1 MRNTGGRTFGPGDIV
16 LLLISVII
24 ALAFLVPVIWAFFV
38 SLKFEGSPVRSAFD
52 WFKPPYTMSNYP
64 GIIFNS
70 KVPVWFINSVI
81 IAVAATLLCMLLS
94 ALAAYPLAKM
104 RFIGKNKVYFYFLM
118 GLMVPT
124 EATIVPL
131 FITANSL
138 YLIDNYAGMILPMI
152 AGSMN
157 LIIMTSFFKG
167 IPNDLIE
174 AAQIDGAR
182 NFTIFARVI
191 LPLSK
196 TVLVT
201 VSIFAFIGSW
211 NNYLWPLLCAMSER
225 MFTLPVGIPTLMNFY
240 TIDYVIPSTA
250 NMVASIPAIVVFLI
264 FERQITQGIALSG
277 IKG

>member
-1 MRNTGGRTFGPGDIV
+1 MNAIKYKPFDFSGFVLTLVSAVLAAVFVLPIV
-16 LLLISVII
+16 
-24 ALAFLVPVIWAFFV
+24 WTFFV
-38 SLKFEGSPVRSAFD
+38 SLKTEGTPIRSAFD
-52 WFKPPYTMSNYP
+52 WFRPPYTLASYP
-64 GIIFNS
+64 DVLFHSGVLIWFGNS
-70 KVPVWFINSVI
+70 LF
-81 IAVAATLLCMLLS
+81 IAVIATFLCVFFS

-104 RFIGKNKVYFYFLM
+104 HFIGKNKVYFYFLM

-138 YLIDNYAGMILPMI
+138 YLIDSYAGMILPVI

-157 LIIMTSFFKG
+157 LIIMTTFFKG
-167 IPNDLIE
+167 IPDELVE
-174 AAQIDGAR
+174 AARIDGAR
-182 NFTIFARVI
+182 NFTIFSRIV

-240 TIDYVIPSTA
+240 TIDYVVPSTA